1 MFKATVNFNG
11 KELLAAS
18 SIQAVKVYLNFIFY
32 VYLKFLGLILLVFRP
47 LKTQLD

>member
-18 SIQAVKVYLNFIFY
+18 SIQAVEVYLNFIFY
-32 VYLKFLGLILLVFRP
+32 VYLKILGLILLVFRP